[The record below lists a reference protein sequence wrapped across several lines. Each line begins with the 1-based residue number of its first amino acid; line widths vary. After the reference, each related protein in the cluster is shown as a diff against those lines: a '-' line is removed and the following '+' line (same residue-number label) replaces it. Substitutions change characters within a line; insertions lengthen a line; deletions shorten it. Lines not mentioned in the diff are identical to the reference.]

1 MEKAFEFRLD
11 NRDRIIVC
19 GMVATC
25 TGFVQAYGLFQGN
38 IRFDGSGVVSI
49 TIGLLLIIHSI
60 IGIYSFRRA
69 GPEHFCRWT
78 NRVTDTPIFLLS
90 AKTNGADIFISSS
103 LFQYKTYITYSNA
116 KKHPERFGQPA
127 QRNRRSAS
135 GTVCKIK

>member
-38 IRFDGSGVVSI
+38 IRFDGSRVVSI

-60 IGIYSFRRA
+60 IGIYSFRRE
-69 GPEHFCRWT
+69 GLS
-78 NRVTDTPIFLLS
+78 IF
-90 AKTNGADIFISSS
+90 ADGQIVSQTRRFFFYPQKQMVPISS
-103 LFQYKTYITYSNA
+103 LAQVCFNI
-116 KKHPERFGQPA
+116 QPA
-127 QRNRRSAS
+127 DSTRKCNF
-135 GTVCKIK
+135 GLG